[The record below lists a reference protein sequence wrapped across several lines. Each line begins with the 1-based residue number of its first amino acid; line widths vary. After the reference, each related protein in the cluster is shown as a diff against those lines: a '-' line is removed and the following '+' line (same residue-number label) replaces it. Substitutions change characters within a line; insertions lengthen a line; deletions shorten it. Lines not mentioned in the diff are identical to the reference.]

1 MLLEAFR
8 MKRIT
13 EGSSRRPDLCLI
25 TASLLR
31 AQLLHL
37 QLQPKLP
44 APPRRSDELVG
55 TALWLPGK
63 SLGASEMRN
72 IPCSR
77 SP

>member
-13 EGSSRRPDLCLI
+13 EGSSRWPDLCLV
-25 TASLLR
+25 TAALLG

-44 APPRRSDELVG
+44 APPRRSDESAG
-55 TALWLPGK
+55 TALRLPGK
-63 SLGASEMRN
+63 SPDASETRN